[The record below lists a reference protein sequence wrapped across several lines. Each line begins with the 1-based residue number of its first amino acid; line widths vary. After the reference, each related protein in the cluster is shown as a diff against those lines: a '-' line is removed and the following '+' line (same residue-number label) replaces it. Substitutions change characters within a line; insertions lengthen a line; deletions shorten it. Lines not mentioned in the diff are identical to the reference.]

1 MNLIE
6 VLMAALLVSL
16 SAGSSLRIWSL
27 IAMGVT
33 QEERRQLLADRL
45 EGELAALEASLRLQS
60 RQSPQPPPCGNSAA
74 TLQTLLSS
82 RPSAEGVERRLTLL
96 PADDGLLLELAID
109 GLPLRRQRLLLP
121 AALGLCQS
129 PSAATG
135 SSAPPQIHG

>member
-1 MNLIE
+1 VNLIE
-6 VLMAALLVSL
+6 VLLAALLFSL

-60 RQSPQPPPCGNSAA
+60 RQTLEPPPCGNSAT

-82 RPSAEGVERRLTLL
+82 RPSSAGVERRLTLL
-96 PADDGLLLELAID
+96 PADDGLLLELAIE
-109 GLPLRRQRLLLP
+109 GLPHRRQRLLLP

-129 PSAATG
+129 PGGTAHAPAAQT
-135 SSAPPQIHG
+135 HG